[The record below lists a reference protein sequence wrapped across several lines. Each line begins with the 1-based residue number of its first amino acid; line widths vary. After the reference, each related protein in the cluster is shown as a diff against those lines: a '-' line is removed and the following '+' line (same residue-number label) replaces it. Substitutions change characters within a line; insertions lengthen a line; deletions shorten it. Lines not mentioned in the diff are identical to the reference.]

1 MKAIIKAI
9 IAGSVIIGIGLILF
23 IAGLGL
29 NGWKFMPEFEMEQ
42 YIAEGE
48 VTELRIDNAVG
59 NVKTE
64 FYDGD
69 KVTVDYPV
77 SDRYVMRIEKSA
89 GVLMLNGLNKRHWYN
104 FSFLPSTLPETVV
117 KIPQGAVLK
126 LDVKVNAGSV
136 KLAEGR
142 YKETSVKMNAGS
154 IHANGISCPAFK
166 CEVNAGAI
174 SIKSLESESFDCKLN
189 AGSFNA
195 EQVVCPQIRLKVN
208 AGSAGLKVRGTKEEY
223 TISVDKSAGSCNL
236 TSQTGTDEKKKI
248 DIDLSAGSVNV
259 SFTS

>member
-29 NGWKFMPEFEMEQ
+29 NGWRFMPEFEMEQ
-42 YIAEGE
+42 YVAEGE

-64 FYDGD
+64 FYDGN
-69 KVTVDYPV
+69 KVVVDYPV

-89 GVLMLNGLNKRHWYN
+89 GVLTLNGLNKRHWYN
-104 FSFLPSTLPETVV
+104 FSFLPPTLPETIV
-117 KIPQGAVLK
+117 KIPQSAVIK

-136 KLAEGR
+136 TLAEGK
-142 YKETSVKMNAGS
+142 YAETSVKINAGS
-154 IHANGISCPAFK
+154 IHALGINCPSFG
-166 CEVNAGAI
+166 CEVNAG
-174 SIKSLESESFDCKLN
+174 SIHVRALESQSLDCKVN

-195 EQVVCPQIRLKVN
+195 EQILCPQIRLKVN
-208 AGSAGLKVRGTKEEY
+208 AGSANLKLLGEKEEY
-223 TISVDKSAGSCNL
+223 TISVDKSAGSCNV
-236 TSQTGTDEKKKI
+236 TAQTGTDDKKKI
-248 DIDLSAGSVNV
+248 NINVSAGSCNL
-259 SFTS
+259 SFSS